1 MNNPKPKFM
10 GRALASVLVAVSS
23 VMLLLSGAMLFVAP
37 PGRVANWSNWRLL
50 GLTKHDW
57 GGLHIWFAVVFV
69 LAAAFH
75 IFFNW
80 RPLLN
85 YFKDRL
91 SRRVALRREWV
102 VGLALGA
109 AVFAGTQ
116 AGIPP
121 FSTLLAFNERIRQGW
136 ENERA
141 AAPIP
146 HAELLTLKELAEKA
160 NLAYETAVERLEARG
175 LKAIGPDILVAAI
188 AQSNRVSPQRIYEI
202 IQGARGRGR
211 GQAQGEKPSG
221 ETSRSYSETA
231 GRGGPGGGGG
241 GYGGGG
247 GAGAGRRTLA
257 EYCASRGL
265 DLQAVSERLQAKG
278 IKFAPDR
285 SLRDIALD
293 NGFDRPYGIIDIIEG
308 KD

>member
-1 MNNPKPKFM
+1 MNNPKPQFM
-10 GRALASVLVAVSS
+10 WRALASVLVAVSFF
-23 VMLLLSGAMLFVAP
+23 MLLLSGAMLFVAP

-57 GGLHIWFAVVFV
+57 GGLHVWFAVLFV

-75 IFFNW
+75 ILFNW

-91 SRRVALRREWV
+91 SRRLALRREWI
-102 VGLALGA
+102 VGLALGV

-116 AGIPP
+116 AAIPP
-121 FSTLLAFNERIRQGW
+121 FSTLLAFNERIKQGW

-146 HAELLTLKELAEKA
+146 HAELLTLRALAEKA
-160 NLAYETAVERLEARG
+160 GLPYETAVERLEARG
-175 LKAIGPDILVAAI
+175 LNALGPDIIVAAL
-188 AQSNRVSPQRIYEI
+188 AQSNLVSPQRIFEI

-211 GQAQGEKPSG
+211 GPAHGEKQAG
-221 ETSRSYSETA
+221 EKSPSYSETA
-231 GRGGPGGGGG
+231 GRGGPG
-241 GYGGGG
+241 GGGG

-257 EYCASRGL
+257 EYCAARGL
-265 DLQAVSERLQAKG
+265 DLQTVSARLQAQG
-278 IKFAPDR
+278 IKFTPDR